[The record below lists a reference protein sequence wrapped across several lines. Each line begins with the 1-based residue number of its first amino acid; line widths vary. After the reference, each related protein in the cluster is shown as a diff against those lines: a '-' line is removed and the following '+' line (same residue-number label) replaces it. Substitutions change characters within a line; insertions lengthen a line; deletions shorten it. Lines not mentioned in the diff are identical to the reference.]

1 MSSACIN
8 PVLYGFL
15 NDTFKQEFTKISEKC
30 CFFFYKTNIPAI
42 TIEEIEA
49 LEQDNEIVEIP
60 KEISNG
66 ELVTVNSLGD

>member
-30 CFFFYKTNIPAI
+30 CFCFYKTKIPAI

-49 LEQDNEIVEIP
+49 LDQNNEIIEIP

-66 ELVTVNSLGD
+66 ELVTLNSLRD